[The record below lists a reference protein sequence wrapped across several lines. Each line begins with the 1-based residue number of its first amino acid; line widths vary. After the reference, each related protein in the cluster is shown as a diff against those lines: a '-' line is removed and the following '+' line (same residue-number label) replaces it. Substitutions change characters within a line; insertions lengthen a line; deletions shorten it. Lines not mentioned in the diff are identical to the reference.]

1 MCSSKKVFLKISQI
15 SQENTCIG
23 VSSQKNCRS
32 SGLQFYQKET
42 PTQVFPVKFTKFLRT
57 RILKNI
63 CEPLLLQFLSY
74 GSMFIIYVI
83 ILSTKNKNANMG
95 VHSFIK
101 IKNKDSWKQKKLFS
115 VNSFQ
120 KILIFHICISSESA
134 QCFVRAFF

>member
-1 MCSSKKVFLKISQI
+1 MFCKKGVF
-15 SQENTCIG
+15 
-23 VSSQKNCRS
+23 KNFANFTGKTPVLESLRKTA
-32 SGLQFYQKET
+32 GLQVCNFIKKRLQHGH
-42 PTQVFPVKFTKFLRT
+42 FPVKFTKFLRT

-63 CEPLLLQFLSY
+63 CQPLLLQFLSY

-83 ILSTKNKNANMG
+83 NLSTKNKNANMR

-101 IKNKDSWKQKKLFS
+101 IKNKNPWKQRKLFS

-134 QCFVRAFF
+134 QCFVGAFF